1 MSAALSTGTEVWG
14 WGSTLH
20 VHCPHPIH
28 QPTTHTA
35 GESYNK
41 EQDKEHSQKILSPQ
55 RILLTHKQPACR
67 QNLND

>member
-1 MSAALSTGTEVWG
+1 MSAALSTRTEVWG

-55 RILLTHKQPACR
+55 RILLTSSLPPESE
-67 QNLND
+67 